1 MTTFKVKSLGLHL
14 NDNLIDFDNND
25 IKVALNDY
33 IINRSITLENYITC
47 YLAGTGLKV
56 TDIVLIEQRTSE
68 GLQFYCKPK
77 EDKENGQS

>member
-1 MTTFKVKSLGLHL
+1 MSTQPIHKWELYLK
-14 NDNLIDFDNND
+14 DNLIDFYNND
-25 IKVALNDY
+25 IKVAFNDY
-33 IINRSITLENYITC
+33 IIYRSITLENYITC